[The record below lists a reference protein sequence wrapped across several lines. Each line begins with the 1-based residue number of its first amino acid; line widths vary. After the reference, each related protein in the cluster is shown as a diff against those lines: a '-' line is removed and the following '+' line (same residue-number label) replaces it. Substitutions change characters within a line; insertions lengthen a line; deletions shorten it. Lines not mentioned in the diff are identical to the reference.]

1 MIECHLKVEALVL
14 DWLTKPADWLL
25 SVGGFVASWFIN
37 QDTDGARFAGMQMM
51 VATLVLAAAV
61 ALIIYWR
68 EVVSFLRS
76 RWQTRRS
83 GDRT

>member
-1 MIECHLKVEALVL
+1 ML

-25 SVGGFVASWFIN
+25 SAGGAVASLFIN
-37 QDTDGARFAGMQMM
+37 KDTDAARYAGMQMM

-68 EVVSFLRS
+68 ELVSFLRS
-76 RWQTRRS
+76 RWQTRR
-83 GDRT
+83 

>member
-1 MIECHLKVEALVL
+1 
-14 DWLTKPADWLL
+14 
-25 SVGGFVASWFIN
+25 
-37 QDTDGARFAGMQMM
+37 MQMM
-51 VATLVLAAAV
+51 VATLVLAAVV

-83 GDRT
+83 GDLT